1 VTLLGQN
8 VNAWRGAIAGAAADF
23 AELLAFVCDIEGI
36 ERVRYTTS
44 HPREFTERL
53 IAAHA
58 ALAKLAPHVHL
69 PVQSGSD
76 RILAAMKRGYTA
88 LEYRSTIRRLRRARP
103 DVSVTSDFIVGFPG
117 ETEADFQATLKLAR
131 ELELDE
137 SYCFIYSPR
146 PGTPAAELADGVPH
160 AEKLA
165 RLQRLQT
172 QIQAQAD
179 AFADR
184 LVGTIQRVLVEGTSK
199 KRAHEL
205 AARTGSNRVVN
216 FSGDAQLIGRFVDVH
231 ITERAAH
238 SLRGEPVE

>member
-1 VTLLGQN
+1 
-8 VNAWRGAIAGAAADF
+8 
-23 AELLAFVCDIEGI
+23 
-36 ERVRYTTS
+36 
-44 HPREFTERL
+44 
-53 IAAHA
+53 
-58 ALAKLAPHVHL
+58 
-69 PVQSGSD
+69 
-76 RILAAMKRGYTA
+76 
-88 LEYRSTIRRLRRARP
+88 
-103 DVSVTSDFIVGFPG
+103 
-117 ETEADFQATLKLAR
+117 
-131 ELELDE
+131 
-137 SYCFIYSPR
+137 
-146 PGTPAAELADGVPH
+146 VPH

-184 LVGTIQRVLVEGTSK
+184 LVGTVQRVLVEGSSK